1 MAVNI
6 TAIWVLDIVIAL
18 GMISTAITVLVLGR
32 KFGEFSKSFSATMVD
47 VQRQAIDLKSEAVRL
62 MQSTQVSEQHFDQLA
77 RQLMKLT
84 ASADTAVR
92 ALPVAA
98 SGRDSGLLPRMMS
111 TVVRAVSAYKIF
123 KSIFLRRKS

>member
-1 MAVNI
+1 MPVNT

-18 GMISTAITVLVLGR
+18 GMISTAVTVLVLGR
-32 KFGEFSKSFSATMVD
+32 KFGEFSKSLSATMVD

-62 MQSTQVSEQHFDQLA
+62 MQSTQISEQHFDQLA

-84 ASADTAVR
+84 ASADTTVR